1 MSTPPRIT
9 RTVDIWAVPLH
20 QRKRALLLR
29 SDALRLG
36 LAAECREGWQA
47 LREPLDRAWTWRT
60 RLLRVWQAGQTIT
73 ASRPWLL
80 LAVPL
85 AWRLLRRALRR
96 RQPAAVTSRTAQA
109 GAAASSPSSAVRWA
123 GRLSTWWSAWRV
135 LRPVVKIWL
144 DESGFTRAGRT
155 R

>member
-1 MSTPPRIT
+1 MNTPRRIT
-9 RTVDIWAVPLH
+9 RTVDLWAVPLL
-20 QRKRALLLR
+20 QRKRELVLR

-47 LREPLDRAWTWRT
+47 LREPLDHAWTWRT
-60 RLLRVWQAGQTIT
+60 RLLRVWQAGQSIT
-73 ASRPWLL
+73 ARRPWLL

-85 AWRLLRRALRR
+85 AWRLLRRVLRR
-96 RQPAAVTSRTAQA
+96 RRS
-109 GAAASSPSSAVRWA
+109 AASTTSSAVRWA

-135 LRPVVKIWL
+135 LKPVVQAWL
-144 DESGFTRAGRT
+144 DESGPTRPGRT